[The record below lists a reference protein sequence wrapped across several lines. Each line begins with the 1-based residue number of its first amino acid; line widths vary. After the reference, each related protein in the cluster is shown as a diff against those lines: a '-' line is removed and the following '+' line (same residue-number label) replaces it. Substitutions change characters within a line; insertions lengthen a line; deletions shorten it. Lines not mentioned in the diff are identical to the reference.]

1 MLSTRSI
8 LLEAAMKATILLID
22 DDPVDLKV
30 LKALVESLDFDTL
43 AVRSGEEGIKMLKSG
58 GIDLVLSDV
67 RMPGMSGVDVVSE
80 MARRFSRIPIIL
92 ITADADVR
100 TAVDAMKQGAFD
112 YVTKPADETE
122 LVLTMERALEHCM
135 LKKENAFLRSELA
148 VGGIYGDRL
157 IGVSP
162 PMLEVFDL
170 ISRVAVADS
179 TVLISGETGTG
190 KELVAQ
196 MIHFKS
202 NRAEKPFVAVNCAAI
217 NQGLS
222 ESELFG
228 HEKGAFTGAAAAR
241 KGRFE
246 DADGGTL
253 FLDEITEG
261 TPEFQA
267 KLLRVLQEGTIQRVG
282 GNQDIKVDVRV
293 IASTNLDI
301 DNEVKEGRFREDLFF
316 RLNVVPVVVPP
327 LRDRK
332 EDIPILAKHFLATYG
347 SRYNSSVNSI
357 SDQALDYLVRQ
368 EWSGNVRELQ
378 HAVERAVVLASH
390 EILESDDFAPRR
402 NKAADTGGERKLADV
417 VDRQTRLHVLEVL
430 ESESW
435 HKQKVADIL
444 GVDRATLYR
453 LIKKFGLDG

>member
-1 MLSTRSI
+1 
-8 LLEAAMKATILLID
+8 
-22 DDPVDLKV
+22 
-30 LKALVESLDFDTL
+30 
-43 AVRSGEEGIKMLKSG
+43 
-58 GIDLVLSDV
+58 
-67 RMPGMSGVDVVSE
+67 
-80 MARRFSRIPIIL
+80 
-92 ITADADVR
+92 
-100 TAVDAMKQGAFD
+100 
-112 YVTKPADETE
+112 
-122 LVLTMERALEHCM
+122 MERAIEHSM

-148 VGGIYGDRL
+148 VGGVYGDRL

-202 NRAEKPFVAVNCAAI
+202 TRAEKPFVAVNCAAI

-246 DADGGTL
+246 DAEGGTL

-301 DNEVKEGRFREDLFF
+301 DKEVKEGRFREDLFF
-316 RLNVVPVVVPP
+316 RLNVVPVLVPP

-332 EDIPILAKHFLATYG
+332 EDIPVLARHFLSTYG
-347 SRYNSSVNSI
+347 SRYNSSVSAI
-357 SDQALDYLVRQ
+357 SDKAIDHLVRQ

-390 EILESDDFAPRR
+390 EVLEPDDFASRR
-402 NKAADTGGERKLADV
+402 SPSAEVAEARTLAEV
-417 VDRQTRLHVLEVL
+417 VDEQTRLHVLEVL
-430 ESESW
+430 EGEQW
-435 HKQKVADIL
+435 HKQKAADIL
-444 GVDRATLYR
+444 AVDRATLYR
-453 LIKKFGLDG
+453 IIKKFGLDG